1 MVSRKLSVLPVL
13 LLSGLAC
20 LLICNLG
27 CAPDTE
33 PIERG
38 ANAMIDGVVKPA
50 VAKAADELSAR
61 TAQYQ
66 GQGSLINPGYR
77 IQGHGVFGT
86 GVVYNF
92 EVNAV
97 GVSANVSGAT
107 QQDAGQEGSV
117 PPPALR
123 EEPVAPE

>member
-1 MVSRKLSVLPVL
+1 MVSRKLCVLPVL
-13 LLSGLAC
+13 LLSCLAC

-27 CAPDTE
+27 CTPNTE

-38 ANAMIDGVVKPA
+38 ANAMIAGVVKPA
-50 VAKAADELSAR
+50 MAKAADELSAR
-61 TAQYQ
+61 TAQFQ
-66 GQGSLINPGYR
+66 GQGSLVNPGYR
-77 IQGHGVFGT
+77 VRGWGALGT
-86 GVVYNF
+86 GVWYDF

-97 GVSANVSGAT
+97 GVSANVAGAT